1 MTKPSVI
8 VVGGGI
14 CGLLA
19 ATVLQRQGLTV
30 TVLDKGRGIGGR
42 LASRRLR
49 HGNGVGCFDF
59 GTQYFKAQAP
69 KFQSWVEE
77 WIAAE
82 VVTVWSEGMP
92 TASGTERSQGVKLY
106 RGQPSNRSIAQYLA
120 KDLNVINRERAVLV
134 DWRGRQWYVH
144 GESGHCYQADC
155 LILTPPLP
163 QTLALLETSAIALP
177 EALHHRFQGIHYAP
191 CITLLAL
198 LEHPSQVPY
207 PGGLWLA
214 GEPLAWIAC
223 NTQKGISPD
232 GYGVTIQAGP
242 AFSQTH
248 LETDPEE
255 VTAFML
261 TAADPWLG
269 SPVLMTYLHRWRY
282 SHPLNFYD
290 DSFVYGEFPGP
301 IYVGGDAFLLGK
313 VEGAALSGLAIAD
326 DLLTKVNVQS
336 GPIFR

>member
-8 VVGGGI
+8 IVGGGI

-19 ATVLQRQGLTV
+19 ATVLQRRGLTI

-49 HGNGVGCFDF
+49 HDKAVGCFDF

-69 KFQSWVEE
+69 QFQVWVEE
-77 WIAAE
+77 WIAAGI
-82 VVTVWSEGMP
+82 VTVWSEGMP
-92 TASGTERSQGVKLY
+92 TESGEDHSPGVQLY
-106 RGQPSNRSIAQYLA
+106 RGQPSNRSIAQHLA
-120 KDLNVINRERAVLV
+120 KDLNVINQERVVRL
-134 DWRGRQWYVH
+134 DWQDQQWHVG
-144 GESGHCYQADC
+144 GESGRGYQADY
-155 LILTPPLP
+155 LVLTPPLP
-163 QTLALLETSAIALP
+163 QTLFLLEASAIALP
-177 EALHHRFQGIHYAP
+177 RELHHGFQEIRYAP

-198 LEHPSQVPY
+198 LEKPSQIPE

-242 AFSQTH
+242 AFSQIH
-248 LETDPEE
+248 LETNPED
-255 VTAFML
+255 VTALML
-261 TAADPWLG
+261 TAADSWLG
-269 SPVLMTYLHRWRY
+269 SPVLATHLHRWRY
-282 SHPLNFYD
+282 SHPLDFYD
-290 DSFVYGEFPGP
+290 ESFGYGELPGP
-301 IYVGGDAFLLGK
+301 IYFGGDAFLQGK

-326 DLLTKVNVQS
+326 DLLAKVNAQS